1 MYKTFATVT
10 ESDPFQIVSWQA
22 FKTILKQCFFFF
34 GLTERGQRGRIVT
47 DQVLN

>member
-1 MYKTFATVT
+1 MYKTFTTVT

-22 FKTILKQCFFFF
+22 FKTILKQCFFFS
-34 GLTERGQRGRIVT
+34 LTERGQRGRIVT